1 MFWVPVGS
9 LFVWLIFLP
18 SLENYEVEQKIDSF
32 PTVMQIISLDLS
44 FLDQKLVYEVS
55 YTAFSTVIF
64 ARENNA
70 LSKVNAP
77 EN

>member
-1 MFWVPVGS
+1 MRCKS
-9 LFVWLIFLP
+9 RRLIH
-18 SLENYEVEQKIDSF
+18 IHR
-32 PTVMQIISLDLS
+32 VMQIISLDLS